1 MINGIDGQTNN
12 QGTNTKIQINFN
24 NQYPKL

>member
-12 QGTNTKIQINFN
+12 QDTNTKIQINFN